1 MKPIDKYQE
10 KFIELLKEA
19 EEELGDNL
27 QVRVSSQ
34 LVEEENCNSST
45 YLRTAKYK
53 KVYRFG
59 IMSGT
64 FY

>member
-27 QVRVSSQ
+27 QIRVASQ
-34 LVEEENCNSST
+34 LVEEDDNENI

-59 IMSGT
+59 IQSGQ